1 MADGINFGLLGVGET
16 SPYQQARQRDV
27 QNQLVQQQLT
37 TGQMQQE
44 SARMS
49 LAQAKK
55 DQEAL
60 AKLQQVFVANG
71 KSPDLGTNFRAMVE
85 SGISHYVDIGM
96 KGLQMLEGQRRFRE
110 LIGGG
115 AEASAQGAPRP
126 SDALSQ
132 TYAVP
137 DTMPNELA
145 ASAAPAAAAPAAP
158 PKNKLVDMENK
169 IAAAYEIGT
178 PASIAW
184 AQAREKE
191 LSELRKPQVVAP
203 GASVYQGGE
212 SVFTA
217 PEKSPTKPEI
227 VREYEYAKEN
237 GYKGSLFDF
246 KREIAAAGRQA
257 PAPAAPST
265 TEVVDP
271 TNPKQML
278 KIDAKVYRGGGL
290 GSPGVIGLAGK
301 EPKAAQAEEKQ
312 AQGRENVDLMIA
324 QLRSNYGR
332 LNEMGAI
339 TSKSNRAGTNIMA
352 GLGSSGFGQATG
364 RVFGTEAQS
373 ERNQI
378 AQTRPLLL
386 QAIKEATGMSAKQ
399 MDSNVELKMYL
410 AAATD
415 PSLDFESNMKALD
428 NLEKLIGSGKL
439 NTGASKAE
447 TPKANA
453 PKTMSAEDKQAL
465 DWANANPKDPRAA
478 KIKQRLGQ

>member
-1 MADGINFGLLGVGET
+1 MADGINFGLLGVGEP
-16 SPYQQARQRDV
+16 SPYEQARQRDV
-27 QNQLVQQQLT
+27 QNQLVQQQLA
-37 TGQMQQE
+37 TGQLQQE
-44 SARMS
+44 SARMN

-71 KSPDLGTNFRAMVE
+71 KSPDLESNFRAMME

-110 LIGGG
+110 LISGGK
-115 AEASAQGAPRP
+115 
-126 SDALSQ
+126 
-132 TYAVP
+132 
-137 DTMPNELA
+137 
-145 ASAAPAAAAPAAP
+145 PAAAPTAAPQTFNAPANLPEAKPSVMWQQPANALAQPAP
-158 PKNKLVDMENK
+158 VAALQNRLADMENK

-191 LSELRKPQVVAP
+191 LGELRKPQVVAP
-203 GASVYQGGE
+203 GASVFQGGE
-212 SVFTA
+212 AVFTA

-237 GYKGSLFDF
+237 GYKGSLFEF

-257 PAPAAPST
+257 AAPAAPST

-324 QLRSNYGR
+324 QLRSNYSR

-339 TSKSNRAGTNIMA
+339 TSKSNRAGTNVMA

-364 RVFGTEAQS
+364 RLFGTEAQS

-439 NTGASKAE
+439 NTGAPKAE
-447 TPKANA
+447 TPKAAA

-478 KIKQRLGQ
+478 KIKQRLGM